1 MSDNDF
7 SLLVSIDGKV
17 DEVKD
22 KLHNIELI
30 QTRME
35 SDLKYHIKR
44 TDILE
49 QKVLEIDDKVKPV
62 ENAKNAIWGIS
73 KVLAFLT
80 GVGVAFLTIFKFFNK
95 D

>member
-7 SLLVSIDGKV
+7 SLLVSIDSKV

-80 GVGVAFLTIFKFFNK
+80 GVGVALLTIFKFFSK

>member
-22 KLHNIELI
+22 KLHNIELVQI
-30 QTRME
+30 RME

-62 ENAKNAIWGIS
+62 EKAKAALWGMS
-73 KVLAFLT
+73 KVFAFLT
-80 GVGVAFLTIFKFFNK
+80 GVGVALFSILEYFNK

>member
-7 SLLVSIDGKV
+7 SLLVSIDSKV

-49 QKVLEIDDKVKPV
+49 QKVIDIDDKVKPV
-62 ENAKNAIWGIS
+62 ENAKNAIWAFS
-73 KVLAFLT
+73 KALAFFT
-80 GVGVAFLTIFKFFNK
+80 GVGVAVLTIFKYFSRS
-95 D
+95 